1 MTGTASDRAIGRRAV
16 VAGFGVAS
24 AAALVGAPLPVRAET
39 PAKALADAVNRW
51 LAALDD
57 GQRAKAR
64 FPFADLERLDWHYV
78 PRGRKGLALK
88 DMTSSQRDRAMA
100 VLRLGLSEAGYK
112 KTTDIITLE
121 KILGEI
127 ETFGFFRDPGKY
139 YLTVFGTPGDGA
151 WGWRFEGHHLSLNMT
166 LRDGRLIAATPLF
179 LGTNPAVVPVGHMKG
194 MEVMGPEI
202 KLARALLGALDG
214 EQRQRA
220 LIADGAF
227 GDIVAGP
234 GREDS
239 LKEPIGIAGADLA
252 GAQRDVLIALV
263 ERYARNLPTD
273 WAAEE
278 MARVR
283 AAGLDGLHFAWAGAT
298 EPGPGRGHYFRVH
311 GPAVLIEYDNSRS
324 DANHVH
330 SVWHDPM
337 NPFGRDV
344 LGAHYRHGHRH
355 V

>member
-1 MTGTASDRAIGRRAV
+1 VIASKTGRAVGRRAV
-16 VAGFGVAS
+16 VAGLGLAS
-24 AAALVGAPLPVRAET
+24 AVALVGAPLPGRAES
-39 PAKALADAVNRW
+39 AGQALADAATRW
-51 LAALDD
+51 LTALDD
-57 GQRAKAR
+57 GQRSKAR
-64 FPFADLERLDWHYV
+64 FPFSDPQRLDWHYV
-78 PRGRKGLALK
+78 PRGRQGLALK
-88 DMTSSQRDRAMA
+88 DMTASQRELAKA
-100 VLRLGLSEAGYK
+100 VLRRGLSAAGYAK
-112 KTTDIITLE
+112 AIDIITLE

-127 ETFGFFRDPGKY
+127 EAFGFFRDPEKY
-139 YLTVFGTPGDGA
+139 YLTVFGMPGDGP

-166 LRDGRLIAATPLF
+166 FRDDRLIAATPLF
-179 LGTNPAVVPVGHMKG
+179 LGTNPAVVPVGHHKG
-194 MEVMGPEI
+194 MDVMGPEI
-202 KLARALLGALDG
+202 KLARALLGTLDR

-220 LIADGAF
+220 LIADRAF

-239 LKEPIGIAGADLA
+239 LKEPMGVAGADLT
-252 GAQRDVLIALV
+252 GPQRDVLIALI
-263 ERYARNLPTD
+263 ERYAGNLPAD
-273 WAAEE
+273 WAADE
-278 MARVR
+278 MKRVR

-330 SVWHDPM
+330 SVWHDPN

-355 V
+355 A